1 MAYASATRPARPWI
15 IGHRGSPGDHRE
27 NTLPSFLRAFDA
39 GAEAIEL
46 DVHGTADGAVVIH
59 HDAATNSRPGE
70 SGPRAVIADTT
81 LLALREIPIADG
93 PIPTL
98 AELLAVTPGDRAVF
112 VEIKAKG
119 IEAAVV
125 SVIRAA
131 AKQCAVHSFDH
142 RVARR
147 VRDVAPEIPV
157 GILQTSYP
165 VDPLRPMHDAHARDL
180 WQHWELIDSELV
192 ERVHGDGGRVIA
204 WTVNDA
210 DVARRIAS
218 WRVDGICTDVPAVMR
233 ALVDA
238 SVASVAQ
245 RHLAADEPL
254 L

>member
-1 MAYASATRPARPWI
+1 MAYATATTPARPWI
-15 IGHRGSPGDHRE
+15 IGHRGSPRDHRE
-27 NTLPSFLRAFDA
+27 NTLPSFLRAFDV
-39 GAEAIEL
+39 GVEAIEL
-46 DVHGTADGAVVIH
+46 DVRGTADGAVVIH
-59 HDAATNSRPGE
+59 HDPATNSRPGE

-81 LLALREIPIADG
+81 LSALREIPIADG

-98 AELLAVTPGDRAVF
+98 AELLAVTPGNRAVF
-112 VEIKAKG
+112 VEVKAKG

-165 VDPLRPMHDAHARDL
+165 VDPLRPMHDADARDL

-192 ERVHGDGGRVIA
+192 ERVHADGGKVIA
-204 WTVNDA
+204 WTVNDG
-210 DVARRIAS
+210 DVARRLAG

-238 SVASVAQ
+238 SAASGA
-245 RHLAADEPL
+245 
-254 L
+254 

>member
-1 MAYASATRPARPWI
+1 MAYATATTPARPWI
-15 IGHRGSPGDHRE
+15 IGHRGSPRDHRE
-27 NTLPSFLRAFDA
+27 NTLPSFLRAFDV
-39 GAEAIEL
+39 GVEAIEL
-46 DVHGTADGAVVIH
+46 DVRGTADGAVVIH
-59 HDAATNSRPGE
+59 HDPATNSRPGE

-81 LLALREIPIADG
+81 LSALREIPIADG

-98 AELLAVTPGDRAVF
+98 AELLAVTPGNRAVF
-112 VEIKAKG
+112 VEVKAKG

-165 VDPLRPMHDAHARDL
+165 VDPLRPMHDADARDL
-180 WQHWELIDSELV
+180 WQHWALIDSELV
-192 ERVHGDGGRVIA
+192 ERVHADGGKVIA
-204 WTVNDA
+204 WTVNDG
-210 DVARRIAS
+210 DVARRLAG

-238 SVASVAQ
+238 SAASGA
-245 RHLAADEPL
+245 
-254 L
+254 